1 MGKFLWTL
9 ILVLILFSVGFF
21 YYRYNWV
28 FAEGVKAGQ
37 LNYMMKKGYVFKTWE
52 GKLIQSGFR
61 GGAAGSI
68 QSYEFEFSV
77 ADDKIANQLMSN
89 SGKEFE
95 LHYKQYNGVLPWRG
109 NTVYIVDSIMAMRGA
124 DGGTVI
130 DPKPATGH

>member
-9 ILVLILFSVGFF
+9 IIVLLLFSVGFF

-52 GKLIQSGFR
+52 GKLIQSGFK
-61 GGAAGSI
+61 GGAVGGI

-77 ADDKIANQLMSN
+77 
-89 SGKEFE
+89 
-95 LHYKQYNGVLPWRG
+95 
-109 NTVYIVDSIMAMRGA
+109 
-124 DGGTVI
+124 
-130 DPKPATGH
+130 